1 MRPLV
6 KVSLVAVGY
15 IGAFAIALAVRTAYI
30 AATSGADRQ
39 MYAAMFDFGDDLL
52 FLGVFGVASV
62 VPSAT
67 ALFFLRPYRRFWR
80 VLSVIAVIAAT
91 TAIAALLDARSWR
104 AADARSIAHAWS
116 ALASLK
122 ILITP
127 LFALGFFV
135 CGVMAPSRIPRLT
148 LLVATAVEVSVFVL
162 WFGSLHRP

>member
-1 MRPLV
+1 
-6 KVSLVAVGY
+6 
-15 IGAFAIALAVRTAYI
+15 
-30 AATSGADRQ
+30 DRQ

-52 FLGVFGVASV
+52 FLGGVGVASV

-91 TAIAALLDARSWR
+91 TAIAALLDTRAPR
-104 AADARSIAHAWS
+104 AADCGPSATTCS
-116 ALASLK
+116 ALAPLG

-127 LFALGFFV
+127 WFGLGFFV

>member
-1 MRPLV
+1 MRGPVKIGLV
-6 KVSLVAVGY
+6 GVGY

-30 AATSGADRQ
+30 AATSEPDRQ
-39 MYAAMFDFGDDLL
+39 NYAAMYDFGDDLL

-104 AADARSIAHAWS
+104 GADARSIATAWS
-116 ALASLK
+116 ALASLR